1 MCFKGIAKTFEN
13 SKYMK
18 PPNESIVSCA
28 LKVFSK
34 ANTFNACC
42 IHVIKQLRLIF
53 LSFKK

>member
-18 PPNESIVSCA
+18 PPHESIVSCA

-34 ANTFNACC
+34 GGIAKPTHLM
-42 IHVIKQLRLIF
+42 HVAF
-53 LSFKK
+53 MLSNN